1 MGIGYALGM
10 NEPARDDTARRT
22 DWIRQTVVV
31 LSVGIAVAGAIVG
44 NGAFG
49 GQPIAEAAGG
59 ALDND
64 ATLVAPGGPGFLIW
78 SVIYAGL
85 IGYALWQ
92 VRSSAASDSR
102 QRRIGWWAAASM
114 ILNAA
119 WILAVQAGSLVLS
132 CIVIGML
139 VAVLTVIYVR
149 TTDAPTSRTG
159 GAGWVER
166 ILVDGVFGLYLGWVC
181 VATIANIAATL
192 VDADIVPLGLDPDAW
207 AVAVLVLAGA
217 IGAGLAVRGRG
228 RVSAA
233 LGLGWGLVWIAAE
246 RLYGQPES
254 VSTAV
259 TAIAATA
266 GTAVVVVIVAAKSSG
281 DTVPSA

>member
-1 MGIGYALGM
+1 MSGPPQNA
-10 NEPARDDTARRT
+10 ASSRT
-22 DWIRQTVVV
+22 DRIRQASVV
-31 LSVGIAVAGAIVG
+31 LSVGIAVAGAVIG

-85 IGYALWQ
+85 IGYTLVQA
-92 VRSSAASDSR
+92 RSSAAADPR

-119 WILAVQAGSLVLS
+119 WILAVQAGLLLLS
-132 CIVIGML
+132 CVVIGLL
-139 VAVLTVIYVR
+139 VAVLAVIYVR
-149 TTDAPTSRTG
+149 TTDAPTSRAG

-192 VDADIVPLGLDPDAW
+192 VDAEIVPLGLDPVVW
-207 AVAVLVLAGA
+207 AVVVIILAGA
-217 IGAGLAVRGRG
+217 LGAELAVRGRG

-233 LGLGWGLVWIAAE
+233 LGVGWGLVWIAAE
-246 RLYGQPES
+246 RLNGQPES
-254 VSTAV
+254 VVTAATAIVAAAV
-259 TAIAATA
+259 TAVVAA
-266 GTAVVVVIVAAKSSG
+266 IVAARSG
-281 DTVPSA
+281 RNTVPSA